1 MKSISKISF
10 AIVLISNL
18 WGMQFATA
26 QTFQANAL
34 DRTQRTQQGQET
46 RSGARFAPNTSKPMT
61 TTTTTTTTPQQST
74 SQYAPA
80 YYGDNGLAL
89 SVENTVYKIEL
100 GLYSNPNVTDFSKLN
115 DLGAIS
121 TEMAMGTTKHV
132 LLGDYTADV
141 VPKILNEVIAR
152 GYGTAVIVQR
162 KGDPRNTLNPFAIVT
177 PPPSL
182 VITEDVLKD
191 VVDKPQLMNVA
202 DITPPAAPTTVVYET
217 PIMASS
223 IMKILPNETGENIIV
238 EFTTPKSQK
247 VYIGMFAA
255 DGSLVTDIFAD
266 EADNT
271 QAYQRII
278 NTQKLGEGV
287 YTFKLRTEAEEL
299 ILEEVFLY
307 KL

>member
-10 AIVLISNL
+10 AAVLIGNL
-18 WGMQFATA
+18 LGLQIAEA

-34 DRTQRTQQGQET
+34 DRTQRTQRSQQE
-46 RSGARFAPNTSKPMT
+46 RNNARFVPNTNKQT
-61 TTTTTTTTPQQST
+61 TTTQNQST

-80 YYGDNGLAL
+80 YYGENGLAL

-100 GLYSNPNVTDFSKLN
+100 GLYSNPNLTDFSKLN
-115 DLGAIS
+115 DLGALS

-132 LLGDYTADV
+132 LLGDYKADI
-141 VPKILNEVIAR
+141 VPRILNEVIAR

-162 KGDPRNTLNPFAIVT
+162 KGDPKNTLNPFAIVT

-182 VITEDVLKD
+182 VINEEVLKD
-191 VVDKPQLMNVA
+191 VVDKPQLMNVS
-202 DITPPAAPTTVVYET
+202 DVIEPTKPAVYET
-217 PIMASS
+217 PIATVSV
-223 IMKILPNETGENIIV
+223 MKILPNEVGEQVTV
-238 EFTTPKSQK
+238 EFSTPQSQK
-247 VYIGMFAA
+247 VYVGMFAE
-255 DGSLVTDIFAD
+255 DGSLITDIFAD
-266 EADNT
+266 EADHT
-271 QAYQRII
+271 QAYKRVI
-278 NTQKLGEGV
+278 NTEKLGEGV

>member
-10 AIVLISNL
+10 AAVLIGSL
-18 WGMQFATA
+18 WGIQIAEA

-34 DRTQRTQQGQET
+34 DRTQRGQET
-46 RSGARFAPNTSKPMT
+46 RSNARFTPNTQPQST
-61 TTTTTTTTPQQST
+61 TTTTTTKTQP
-74 SQYAPA
+74 QYAPA
-80 YYGDNGLAL
+80 YYGENGLAL
-89 SVENTVYKIEL
+89 TVENTVYKIEL

-132 LLGDYTADV
+132 LLGDYTAGV

-162 KGDPRNTLNPFAIVT
+162 KGDPKNTLNPFAIVM

-202 DITPPAAPTTVVYET
+202 DVLEPTVYET
-217 PIMASS
+217 PIAAAASQ
-223 IMKILPNETGENIIV
+223 MKILPNEIGEQVTI
-238 EFTTPKSQK
+238 EFTTPQSQK

-266 EADNT
+266 TADHT
-271 QAYQRII
+271 QAYKRVI